1 MCAFTIE
8 NEENPMDKMLNQ
20 TPVAVFVVALL
31 VASMLLGTVSASSAL
46 SLYDDFNDPSLLI
59 RADLWQNTDNFGIG
73 GPGSG
78 RLESVRVIDA
88 LLASQLPLIAADP
101 SNPKL
106 LFAKRVVLPPGA
118 FQSSSVDLDG
128 LIMLQA
134 RNATGIQAD
143 VAMKI
148 CFLGA
153 AGFVQ
158 AAVDFLAFNDGT
170 PSHGPLDSS
179 GDIFARFRAG
189 CSTTNQAE
197 ITWDVFRCLG
207 GSGECGGATSLG
219 TGSFG
224 AATIGQEYRLH
235 VMKSGSSFVFSAVGQ
250 TQVFPVPG
258 SPTAPPRGSRFSRL
272 WSRIDATTPSNGGQW
287 AVVATFDNV
296 MIDQ

>member
-31 VASMLLGTVSASSAL
+31 VGSMLLGTVSASSAL
-46 SLYDDFNDPSLLI
+46 SPYDDFNDPSLLI

-118 FQSSSVDLDG
+118 FPSAGVDLGG

-170 PSHGPLDSS
+170 PSPGPPNSI
-179 GDIFARFRAG
+179 GDIFARFRVG
-189 CSTTNQAE
+189 CSSTNQAE
-197 ITWDVFRCLG
+197 ITWDVFRC
-207 GSGECGGATSLG
+207 SGPCEGVTSLG

-258 SPTAPPRGSRFSRL
+258 SPTAPPRGSQFSGLR
-272 WSRIDATTPSNGGQW
+272 SRIDATTPSNGGQW

>member
-1 MCAFTIE
+1 MCAFAIE
-8 NEENPMDKMLNQ
+8 NEEKPMDKML
-20 TPVAVFVVALL
+20 VVALL

-59 RADLWQNTDNFGIG
+59 RADLWQNTDNFSIG
-73 GPGSG
+73 RAGSG
-78 RLESVRVIDA
+78 RLESVRAIDA
-88 LLASQLPLIAADP
+88 LLASQLPLVAADP

-106 LFAKRVVLPPGA
+106 LFAKHVVLPPVA
-118 FQSSSVDLDG
+118 FSSAGVDLDG

-143 VAMKI
+143 VAMKT

-153 AGFVQ
+153 VGFVQ
-158 AAVDFLAFNDGT
+158 VAVDFLAFNDGT
-170 PSHGPLDSS
+170 PSHGPQDSS
-179 GDIFARFRAG
+179 GDIFARFRVG

-207 GSGECGGATSLG
+207 GNGACVGTTSLG

-235 VMKSGSSFVFSAVGQ
+235 VMKSGSSLVFSAVGQ

-258 SPTAPPRGSRFSRL
+258 SPTAPARGSPFSGFL
-272 WSRIDATTPSNGGQW
+272 SRIDATTPSNGGQW

-296 MIDQ
+296 MIDE

>member
-1 MCAFTIE
+1 MCVFTME
-8 NEENPMDKMLNQ
+8 NEENPMDKMFDQ

-31 VASMLLGTVSASSAL
+31 VGSMLLGTVSASSAL

-59 RADLWQNTDNFGIG
+59 RADLWQNTDNFCGVA
-73 GPGSG
+73 PG

-88 LLASQLPLIAADP
+88 LLASQLPVTAADP

-118 FQSSSVDLDG
+118 FQSESVDLDD
-128 LIMLQA
+128 LIMLQT

-143 VAMKI
+143 VAMKT

-158 AAVDFLAFNDGT
+158 VAVDFPAFNDGT
-170 PSHGPLDSS
+170 PFHGPLDAS
-179 GDIFARFRAG
+179 GDIFARFRVG

-207 GSGECGGATSLG
+207 GQGACVATTSLG

-224 AATIGQEYRLH
+224 AAIIGQEYRLH

-250 TQVFPVPG
+250 TQLFPVPG
-258 SPTAPPRGSRFSRL
+258 SPTAPPRGVRL
-272 WSRIDATTPSNGGQW
+272 SGLQSRIDATTPSNGGQW